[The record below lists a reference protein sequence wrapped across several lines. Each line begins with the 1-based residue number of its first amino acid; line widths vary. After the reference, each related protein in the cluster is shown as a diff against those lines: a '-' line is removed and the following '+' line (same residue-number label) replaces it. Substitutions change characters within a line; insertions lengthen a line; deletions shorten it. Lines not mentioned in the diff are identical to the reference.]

1 MRFVFTFLFTSL
13 LYTGSIRAH
22 PLHVSLTSIAFNTGN
37 NEVSIIY
44 KFYTDDFSLLFY
56 HLYEKTVNPEKD
68 KPFAP
73 GELTLINNYISQS
86 FHLVSGNDTLTL
98 DFLRKEQEDEFVW
111 LYYTGVFDESN
122 PQEMIVLSNKLLL
135 DLYDDQTNLVIVT
148 LGNVEKGFS
157 FTYNNW
163 RKELLTLQ

>member
-1 MRFVFTFLFTSL
+1 MTLFSTFLLGLALNS
-13 LYTGSIRAH
+13 H
-22 PLHVSLTSIAFNTGN
+22 PLHVSYTSIEIKPETR
-37 NEVSIIY
+37 ETLVSM

-56 HLYEKTVNPEKD
+56 HLYEKTVSPEKD

-73 GELTLINNYISQS
+73 GELALINNYISQV
-86 FHLVSGNDTLTL
+86 FVLASGTDTLKL
-98 DFLRKEQEDEFVW
+98 DFARKEQEDEFVW
-111 LYYTGVFDESN
+111 LYYTGVFPESN
-122 PQEMIVLSNKLLL
+122 PQEMIVLSNRLLL
-135 DLYDDQTNLVIVT
+135 DLYNDQTNLVIVT